1 MRPAAAVEA
10 HRQREC
16 DPPNR
21 SRRPIQSQGNRF
33 ERQPP
38 APPQTY
44 DASFVRAG
52 GAPVAFAM
60 SDEPERKPER
70 KGRQIDAF
78 LEELKTRQAG
88 EPQLPIKGSYPDGD
102 RSTTNLYVGNISPA
116 TTEAQLAKIF
126 ARYGQLESVKIMWP
140 RTDEE
145 RRRGHRDRRDRR
157 GRARGGEPR
166 RRRRR
171 GRRGR
176 RPSP

>member
-16 DPPNR
+16 DPQNR

-44 DASFVRAG
+44 DASFVREG

-88 EPQLPIKGSYPDGD
+88 EPQLPSKGS
-102 RSTTNLYVGNISPA
+102 
-116 TTEAQLAKIF
+116 
-126 ARYGQLESVKIMWP
+126 
-140 RTDEE
+140 
-145 RRRGHRDRRDRR
+145 
-157 GRARGGEPR
+157 
-166 RRRRR
+166 
-171 GRRGR
+171 
-176 RPSP
+176 

>member
-1 MRPAAAVEA
+1 MPLATKNAGQRRFAAPGVEPLVRRDHHIKSDSPALSDARATMRPAAAVEA

-16 DPPNR
+16 DPQHR

-44 DASFVRAG
+44 DANFVREG

-78 LEELKTRQAG
+78 REELKTR
-88 EPQLPIKGSYPDGD
+88 
-102 RSTTNLYVGNISPA
+102 
-116 TTEAQLAKIF
+116 
-126 ARYGQLESVKIMWP
+126 
-140 RTDEE
+140 
-145 RRRGHRDRRDRR
+145 
-157 GRARGGEPR
+157 
-166 RRRRR
+166 
-171 GRRGR
+171 
-176 RPSP
+176 